1 MLGRSL
7 LPLLL
12 AYSLS
17 ADADDLWVAP
27 AERFALTA
35 SLVEDNPR
43 PLDTPLHP
51 SALAGSIALSCE
63 HIEGRPC
70 GTVAFA
76 EVDSRAGYSDLVSI
90 ATRLRTSSDDA
101 FTIDRAHI
109 DLGYGFVAAKV
120 GRDVVHLGPSARTT
134 LSWGDHPAPLDQAR
148 MDITIPHAS
157 GVYLVGRAR
166 EPQRF
171 PGTLVSVGRGQ
182 LDIEPVSLGIV
193 HMMQV
198 NGDGAQQL
206 GVIDFVLEHVRRKDL
221 TASDT
226 DSSNRRFGSDIS
238 LSILELQARLYYIL
252 VFEDIRKARVIDAL
266 RYDADHL
273 VGVQTPCAS
282 VEYHV
287 TAARSQEHSP
297 RTTGFTNRGYVVG
310 SPLGPDAR
318 SLYVAGRVGNFTPW
332 MELVRLRNRTLE
344 YVVDGPINV
353 KTEGQDE
360 GRYRIGVRA
369 TFPLPRYL
377 TLEVEAMYERVD
389 DFAFEP
395 HDGRNHGGLR
405 ATLVWLP
412 RI

>member
-1 MLGRSL
+1 MFTL
-7 LPLLL
+7 LVITSP
-12 AYSLS
+12 AR
-17 ADADDLWVAP
+17 AQWWAAP
-27 AERFALTA
+27 AERFALTVG
-35 SLVEDNPR
+35 LFREDER
-43 PLDTPLHP
+43 PYNTPLHP
-51 SALAGSIALSCE
+51 RALAGSIALRCE

-70 GTVAFA
+70 GSATFV
-76 EVDSRAGYSDLVSI
+76 ELDSRAGYRDLLSVS
-90 ATRLRTSSDDA
+90 TRFRTSSENA
-101 FTIDRAHI
+101 FTIDRAHLDFRYRFI
-109 DLGYGFVAAKV
+109 GAKI
-120 GRDVVHLGPSARTT
+120 GRDVLVVGPQARTA
-134 LSWGDHPAPLDQAR
+134 LSWGDHAPSLDHAR
-148 MDITIPHAS
+148 VDVAIPHAS
-157 GVYLVGRAR
+157 GVYVIGRAR
-166 EPQRF
+166 DPQRF
-171 PGTLVSVGRGQ
+171 PGTIVSVGRGQ
-182 LDIEPVSLGIV
+182 LDFAPVSVGIV

-198 NGDGAQQL
+198 NGAGAPQL
-206 GVIDFVLEHVRRKDL
+206 SFVDFIFEHVRRKNP
-221 TASDT
+221 TASESDT
-226 DSSNRRFGSDIS
+226 SNRRFGADIA
-238 LSILELQARLYYIL
+238 LQLRDLRLYYIL
-252 VFEDIRKARVIDAL
+252 VFEDIRKARVVDAV

-273 VGVQTPCAS
+273 IGAQTPWATF
-282 VEYHV
+282 EYHA

-369 TFPLPRYL
+369 AFPLPRYL

-395 HDGRNHGGLR
+395 HDGRNHGGVR